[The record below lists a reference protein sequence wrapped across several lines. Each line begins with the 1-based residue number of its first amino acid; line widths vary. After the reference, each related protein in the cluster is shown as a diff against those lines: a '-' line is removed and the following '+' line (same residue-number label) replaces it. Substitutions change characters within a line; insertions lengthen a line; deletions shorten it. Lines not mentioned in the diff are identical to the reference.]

1 MIIKSATFICSSAD
15 FKQCPNSTFFEFAF
29 IGRSN
34 VGKSTLINY
43 LTNKKKLAKTSSS
56 PGKTQLINHFCI
68 NDTWYLVDL
77 PGYGYAKTS
86 KKNREQLKHIIVDY
100 LVNRKNLK
108 LTFVLLDSRR
118 ELQKIDLEFINWM
131 GINKLPFY
139 IILTKIDKI
148 SKAELN
154 QNIISIKEKIL
165 EHWSKLPPIFICSS
179 SKKIGRKEILASIKK
194 TLESL

>member
-15 FKQCPNSTFFEFAF
+15 FKQCPSSTFFEFAF

-43 LTNKKKLAKTSSS
+43 LTNKKKLAKTSST
-56 PGKTQLINHFCI
+56 PGKTQLINHFSI
-68 NDTWYLVDL
+68 NESWYLVDL

-86 KKNREQLKHIIVDY
+86 KKNREQLKHIVVDY
-100 LVNRKNLK
+100 LLNRKNLK
-108 LTFVLLDSRR
+108 LTFVLLDSRLK
-118 ELQKIDLEFINWM
+118 LQKIDLEFINWM
-131 GINKLPFY
+131 GLNELPFY

-154 QNIISIKEKIL
+154 QNIVSIKEKLL
-165 EHWSKLPPIFICSS
+165 EHWSKVPPIFTSSS